1 MLAGGALET
10 KLDQVFNDVKR
21 DLLTL
26 DGTDSGVRFGVPTHV
41 LGATSVGSM
50 KEEVK
55 NAVYG
60 HSGLVVFNDE
70 YLKMSGVIDAM
81 QHFVADAENPGVI
94 DPDNPYTP
102 GDTSTGLY
110 LAFTGQV
117 DGKLTVDLANQFDSE
132 QSGGDLA
139 GVVLS
144 HTVLYNESASD
155 PNKLN
160 NNLLSALRLYSSFA

>member
-1 MLAGGALET
+1 
-10 KLDQVFNDVKR
+10 
-21 DLLTL
+21 
-26 DGTDSGVRFGVPTHV
+26 
-41 LGATSVGSM
+41 M

-94 DPDNPYTP
+94 DPDNLTRPEILLQACTWL
-102 GDTSTGLY
+102 SQ
-110 LAFTGQV
+110 ARV

-144 HTVLYNESASD
+144 HTILYNESASD

-160 NNLLSALRLYSSFA
+160 NNLVIGFNEHNHPNANVIDVNQGIGF

>member
-1 MLAGGALET
+1 MMLSGS
-10 KLDQVFNDVKR
+10 FNFGWNGLRRSDWSSYSCTRRNKR
-21 DLLTL
+21 
-26 DGTDSGVRFGVPTHV
+26 RFHE
-41 LGATSVGSM
+41 

-110 LAFTGQV
+110 LAFTGQ
-117 DGKLTVDLANQFDSE
+117 D
-132 QSGGDLA
+132 
-139 GVVLS
+139 
-144 HTVLYNESASD
+144 
-155 PNKLN
+155 
-160 NNLLSALRLYSSFA
+160 